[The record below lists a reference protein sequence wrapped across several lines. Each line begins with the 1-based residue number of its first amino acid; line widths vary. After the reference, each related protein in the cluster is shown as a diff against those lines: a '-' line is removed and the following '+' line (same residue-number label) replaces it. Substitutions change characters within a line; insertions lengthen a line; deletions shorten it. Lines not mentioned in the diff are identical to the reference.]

1 MGPNLRGGNRGDQL
15 VIVNIEVPQRLTQD
29 QRELFEQLA
38 KTLGTDVRPQ
48 EKSFLDIL
56 KEVLGG

>member
-1 MGPNLRGGNRGDQL
+1 MPNVRGAGKGDQM
-15 VIVNIEVPQRLTQD
+15 VIINVDVPQHLNPQ

-38 KTLGTDVRPQ
+38 KTLGTEVRPQ

>member
-1 MGPNLRGGNRGDQL
+1 MCAGLAR
-15 VIVNIEVPQRLTQD
+15 E

-38 KTLGTDVRPQ
+38 KTLGTEVKPQ
-48 EKSFLDIL
+48 EKSFLDMI